1 MSSFINSSKHFASV
15 KKSIIALRYREK
27 EIMEFKIARLL
38 PELSVF
44 NNRNQEM
51 AEEKIN
57 ELIDTIIDIQVICV
71 CLQYKHHY
79 IGTLDKKINETQE
92 HIKGN
97 LETGEILSKIAL
109 FKAIQS
115 ILYQI
120 ELDYLTVLRPLSP
133 KEEIALKF
141 MDILKEALMYNI
153 IRDIDEYDKAEW
165 SIM

>member
-15 KKSIIALRYREK
+15 KKSIITLRYREK
-27 EIMEFKIARLL
+27 DIMKFKIARLL
-38 PELSVF
+38 PELSVL
-44 NNRNQEM
+44 NSRNQEM

-57 ELIDTIIDIQVICV
+57 EIIDTIIDIQVICV

-79 IGTLDKKINETQE
+79 IGTLDKKIYETQE

-120 ELDYLTVLRPLSP
+120 ELEHLTDLRPLSQ
-133 KEEIALKF
+133 KEETALKF
-141 MDILKEALMYNI
+141 MDILKEALMYSI
-153 IRDIDEYDKAEW
+153 IRNLDEYDKAEW
-165 SIM
+165 CIM